1 LSQRLT
7 LFITA
12 ICVAAAV
19 IWFCMPPLFSAPNF
33 VHYAMWTLACVVAG
47 ALWLP
52 TVSGEAT
59 DSMASTADFAVIVL
73 WGLTPALYIVPLS
86 TLFQN
91 LVQRRPFIRVLYN
104 PVAMVIVTAAAGA
117 VFHALGGPSDGLYKH
132 MMQGEFHSWGEEL
145 SLIVPFVAMGLT
157 YRASNILLTAIPVSW
172 STERPFG
179 KVLTE
184 DFVYGEQLLSDLAL
198 LFLAPI
204 MVISFLS
211 LQYVGVLL
219 FYAPLVVIRD
229 SHRRF
234 VELRRAQDQIIHSER
249 MAAKGEMAAEIGHEL
264 SNYLA
269 VISGRAQILV
279 MEATASENPKLERN
293 ARMIYE
299 QAANMAILTRGL
311 MDFSHRE
318 IKIQRVDVNDLISR
332 TVEFVRPQN
341 KYDGVEFELDLAE
354 SLVPIAADPGQL
366 QQVFLNLFG
375 NAADAMVEKNSPK
388 KRIRVVSRAKSKE
401 DTIEVLIA
409 DTGPG
414 MSKATIASIFEPGFT
429 TKPAGHGFGLST
441 SYRIISLHG
450 GQISAESEVGRGA
463 TFKVVLPIRAGV
475 PFPEGA

>member
-19 IWFCMPPLFSAPNF
+19 IWFLLPPLLAPADLI
-33 VHYAMWTLACVVAG
+33 HYALWTIACVVAG
-47 ALWLP
+47 LLWLP
-52 TVSGEAT
+52 TVSAEAT
-59 DSMASTADFAVIVL
+59 DSMASTADMAVLIL

-86 TLFQN
+86 TLLQN
-91 LVQRRPFIRVLYN
+91 VGQRRPFIRVVYN
-104 PVAMVIVTAAAGA
+104 SVMMVIVTAVSG
-117 VFHALGGPSDGLYKH
+117 VVYHALGGPSDGLFNH
-132 MMQGEFHSWGEEL
+132 VAAGEFRTWGEEL
-145 SLIVPFVAMGLT
+145 SLIVPFVALGLT
-157 YRASNILLTAIPVSW
+157 YRVTNIVLTAVPVSW

-179 KVLTE
+179 KVITE
-184 DFVYGEQLLSDLAL
+184 DFIYGEQVLSDLAL
-198 LFLAPI
+198 IFLAPL
-204 MVISFLS
+204 MVISFLF

-229 SHRRF
+229 SHRRY
-234 VELRRAQDQIIHSER
+234 VELKRAQDQIIHSER

-279 MEATASENPKLERN
+279 MEATSSENPKLERN

-375 NAADAMVEKNSPK
+375 NAADAMIEKNSPK
-388 KRIRVVSRAKSKE
+388 KRIRVVSKARPKE
-401 DTIEVLIA
+401 DVIEVSIA

-414 MSKATIASIFEPGFT
+414 MSKATIQSIFEPGFT

-450 GQISAESEVGRGA
+450 GQITAESEIGRGA
-463 TFKVVLPIRAGV
+463 TFRVVLPVRASE
-475 PFPEGA
+475 PA